1 MADDMTEARP
11 DHMFWVLTPFCLLL
25 LCVYHEKHVMIDPGG
40 KEIEPLINV
49 WDAMD
54 IEKKKKRLFIFYYS

>member
-1 MADDMTEARP
+1 
-11 DHMFWVLTPFCLLL
+11 
-25 LCVYHEKHVMIDPGG
+25 MIDPGG